1 QCEEILNTHDGKRLF
16 KKRSAVERVLAWL
29 KENLK
34 LERIDFVG
42 FKQVLKHFLM
52 KCIVMLVNTATAV
65 KMGVPEAIRSTR
77 YFQR

>member
-1 QCEEILNTHDGKRLF
+1 MNTHDGKRLF
-16 KKRSAVERVLAWL
+16 KKRTVVECVLAWL

-34 LERIDFVG
+34 LERIDFAG

-52 KCIVMLVNTATAV
+52 KCIVMLVNAATTV